1 MYELEGWLIDGT
13 NMASF
18 ALYEDGLTLFGRR
31 DVTSKD
37 LLAVRLD
44 PDVLS
49 AFLAELPIGE
59 DLLSL
64 PREHHATTKIDQVT
78 VGIAIWRGED
88 VHLFEVYGDLRSD
101 PEARAAAPAALVALF
116 DALVGF
122 VHPLGER
129 WSPDRIEVSLLPGL
143 DLGEGSVPWPE
154 GWPVPD
160 DGKRE
165 SGDSFHCVIDG
176 DDLAE
181 VEAVYKEEL
190 PVEIQGEVW
199 DINYRLPIPN
209 EGAVRLNR
217 ALWTKRG

>member
-1 MYELEGWLIDGT
+1 
-13 NMASF
+13 MASF

-44 PDVLS
+44 PDALS

-59 DLLSL
+59 
-64 PREHHATTKIDQVT
+64 
-78 VGIAIWRGED
+78 
-88 VHLFEVYGDLRSD
+88 
-101 PEARAAAPAALVALF
+101 
-116 DALVGF
+116 
-122 VHPLGER
+122 
-129 WSPDRIEVSLLPGL
+129 
-143 DLGEGSVPWPE
+143 
-154 GWPVPD
+154 
-160 DGKRE
+160 E

-181 VEAVYKEEL
+181 VEAVYNEEL